1 EAVRTIF
8 SLYLKLGSM
17 SALMAELDR
26 RDIRT
31 KVNGRRDGQKSGGI
45 RFGVGPLAHL
55 LKNRFYIGEV
65 VYRGEVHRGEYEPI
79 LTRDLFEAVQEKLA
93 TNAIARQVRLLCRS
107 SDRPPFRR
115 PRQPDEP
122 DAYE

>member
-1 EAVRTIF
+1 
-8 SLYLKLGSM
+8 M

-31 KVNGRRDGQKSGGI
+31 KVNGRRDGQKSGSI

-65 VYRGEVHRGEYEPI
+65 VYRHHLYLYFRGGLVETTHSGRGGVRSELKELI
-79 LTRDLFEAVQEKLA
+79 G
-93 TNAIARQVRLLCRS
+93 RLL
-107 SDRPPFRR
+107 
-115 PRQPDEP
+115 DEFQDGP
-122 DAYE
+122 